1 MKTFIEQARWLFW
14 EQAGWA
20 RLSPRGRW
28 VAVYFALSLCAAG
41 ILKEAPLWVWIAVAV
56 NFLNAARLVRRIDL
70 PEPTDGCDDDEANE
84 NDDDDDDRPIGAPPA
99 SAAV

>member
-1 MKTFIEQARWLFW
+1 MKTIIEQARWLFW

-20 RLSPRGRW
+20 RLSPRDRW

-70 PEPTDGCDDDEANE
+70 PELSDGSDDDEANE
-84 NDDDDDDRPIGAPPA
+84 NDDDDRPIGAPPA